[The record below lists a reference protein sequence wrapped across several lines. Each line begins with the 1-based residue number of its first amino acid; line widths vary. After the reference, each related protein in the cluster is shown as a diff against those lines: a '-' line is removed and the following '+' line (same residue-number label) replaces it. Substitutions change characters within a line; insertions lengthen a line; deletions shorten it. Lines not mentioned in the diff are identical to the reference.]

1 MIDLE
6 TANREIKNVKA
17 KAFRLEITG
26 RGGAAHILPT
36 KEIPDYLPPG
46 DYEVK
51 LFVMRNDEDFE
62 DKPAYA
68 NRITIEATAE
78 PQESE
83 PQVSGISRE
92 FKELLLLRDQMT
104 QQALAEQ
111 RAFFEQQMTNTRE
124 FYSELGKKEKLLRS
138 ELHEE
143 RKELVRTYARQPQ
156 QVLPPEK
163 PDEEDSPIVS
173 ALSGFI
179 EKNPEIVQA
188 ILMRFAGVNNGQ
200 NGTEIPVNAD

>member
-1 MIDLE
+1 MIDRN
-6 TANREIKNVKA
+6 TANEEIKSVKA
-17 KAFRLEITG
+17 RAFRLEITG
-26 RGGAAHILPT
+26 RSGAAHILPV

-51 LFVMRNDEDFE
+51 LYVMRGEDFE
-62 DKPAYA
+62 DKPVYA
-68 NRITIEATAE
+68 NRITIDAPPELPEEAQ
-78 PQESE
+78 PM
-83 PQVSGISRE
+83 GISRE

-104 QQALAEQ
+104 QQALTEQ
-111 RAFFEQQMTNTRE
+111 RAFFEQQMQNTRD
-124 FYSELGKKEKLLRS
+124 FYSELGKKEKLLRA

-156 QVLPPEK
+156 VLPPEK
-163 PDEEDSPIVS
+163 PADEESPIVA

-188 ILMRFAGVNNGQ
+188 LVMRFAGVSNNG
-200 NGTEIPVNAD
+200 GSESTEIPVTPD